1 MRVDAFLNS
10 RKVHVQLMCAWL
22 VPSLTEL
29 VVQARGSSL
38 IEAATA
44 TANLSTTL
52 TLSER
57 HILNKEPLRQRTTV
71 QGKQDQLQ
79 VQ

>member
-1 MRVDAFLNS
+1 MQFT
-10 RKVHVQLMCAWL
+10 CAWL

-38 IEAATA
+38 IEAAIA

-52 TLSER
+52 NL
-57 HILNKEPLRQRTTV
+57 V
-71 QGKQDQLQ
+71 
-79 VQ
+79 